1 MITLEVH
8 EVVALVFIAF
18 AAVAA
23 AYLIGEHFGK
33 K

>member
-1 MITLEVH
+1 MITLQIH
-8 EVVALVFIAF
+8 EIVSLVFIAF

>member
-1 MITLEVH
+1 MITLQIH
-8 EVVALVFIAF
+8 EIVSLVFITF